1 MEAILTSFRV
11 PLLIVTFVYIA
22 VLLFIALDLWAGI
35 RKAKT
40 RGEYRSSYGLR
51 KTVTKIA
58 GYYNMLLVITVIDA
72 LQIVAITV
80 LQVNLPAFPF
90 FTLAGA
96 LFVGFIELKS
106 IYEKNDAKQ
115 KAKVQEAAVL
125 LSQIIEKS
133 KDSDAL
139 NHLLE
144 ILKKEQ
150 HGTEN

>member
-35 RKAKT
+35 RKAKA

-133 KDSDAL
+133 KDNDAL

-144 ILKKEQ
+144 ILKREQ

>member
-35 RKAKT
+35 RKAKA

-106 IYEKNDAKQ
+106 VYEKNDAKQ

-139 NHLLE
+139 NNILE
-144 ILKKEQ
+144 ILKREQ

>member
-1 MEAILTSFRV
+1 MEAILTSFKV

-35 RKAKT
+35 RKAKA

-144 ILKKEQ
+144 ILKREQ

>member
-1 MEAILTSFRV
+1 MEAILTSFRA

-35 RKAKT
+35 RKAKA

-133 KDSDAL
+133 KDSDTL

-144 ILKKEQ
+144 ILKREQ

>member
-1 MEAILTSFRV
+1 MEAILISFRV

-35 RKAKT
+35 RKAKA
-40 RGEYRSSYGLR
+40 RGEYRSSYGLS

-96 LFVGFIELKS
+96 LFAGFIELKS
-106 IYEKNDAKQ
+106 VYEKNDAKQ
-115 KAKVQEAAVL
+115 KAKVHEAAVL

-139 NHLLE
+139 NNILE
-144 ILKKEQ
+144 ILKREQ

>member
-1 MEAILTSFRV
+1 MEAILINFRV
-11 PLLIVTFVYIA
+11 PLLIVTFVYIT

-35 RKAKT
+35 RKAKAC
-40 RGEYRSSYGLR
+40 GEYRSSYGLR

-96 LFVGFIELKS
+96 LFAGFIELKS
-106 IYEKNDAKQ
+106 VYEKNDVKQ

-139 NHLLE
+139 NNILE
-144 ILKKEQ
+144 ILKREQ

>member
-35 RKAKT
+35 RKAKA

-80 LQVNLPAFPF
+80 LQINLPAFPF
-90 FTLAGA
+90 FTLVGA
-96 LFVGFIELKS
+96 LFAGFIELKS

-144 ILKKEQ
+144 ILKREQ

>member
-35 RKAKT
+35 RKAKA

-80 LQVNLPAFPF
+80 LQVNMPAFPF

-144 ILKKEQ
+144 ILKREQ

>member
-35 RKAKT
+35 RKAKA

-144 ILKKEQ
+144 ILKREQ

>member
-1 MEAILTSFRV
+1 MEAILISFRV

-35 RKAKT
+35 RKAKA

-72 LQIVAITV
+72 LQIVTITV

-96 LFVGFIELKS
+96 LFAGFIELKS
-106 IYEKNDAKQ
+106 VYEKNDAKQ

-139 NHLLE
+139 NNILE
-144 ILKKEQ
+144 ILKREQ

>member
-35 RKAKT
+35 RKAKA

-133 KDSDAL
+133 KDSDTL

-144 ILKKEQ
+144 ILKREQ

>member
-1 MEAILTSFRV
+1 MEAILISFRV

-35 RKAKT
+35 RKAKA

-58 GYYNMLLVITVIDA
+58 GYYNMLLVVTVIDA

-96 LFVGFIELKS
+96 LFAGFIELKS
-106 IYEKNDAKQ
+106 VYEKNDAKQ

-139 NHLLE
+139 NNILE
-144 ILKKEQ
+144 ILKREQ

>member
-35 RKAKT
+35 RKAKA

-58 GYYNMLLVITVIDA
+58 GCYNMLLVITVIDA

-106 IYEKNDAKQ
+106 IYEKNDTKQ

-150 HGTEN
+150 HGNEN

>member
-1 MEAILTSFRV
+1 MEAILISFRV

-35 RKAKT
+35 RKAKA

-96 LFVGFIELKS
+96 LFAGFIELKS
-106 IYEKNDAKQ
+106 VYEKNDAKQ

-139 NHLLE
+139 NNILE
-144 ILKKEQ
+144 ILKREQ